1 MMKYVYRDLLA
12 VLKYLP
18 WGLVTGGA
26 AGLLLVWLLGDRG
39 DCRSAGRTGTDSPD
53 SGQPAAGRRGRKAAV
68 IVFCI
73 YVALML
79 MITFLSR
86 ESGSRIGVDLELLST
101 WGINDRNNAYV
112 VENVLLFIPYG
123 LISCWAFLKIRRL
136 FACMALGAATS
147 LGIELL
153 QLATGRGYFQIDD
166 ILTNIL
172 GTLIGFLLFKLL
184 GLLGGRS

>member
-1 MMKYVYRDLLA
+1 MMKYVWKDLLA

-18 WGLVTGGA
+18 WGLAAGGA
-26 AGLLLVWLLGDRG
+26 AGLLFVRLSGHREEYPG
-39 DCRSAGRTGTDSPD
+39 AERTDADSLCPE
-53 SGQPAAGRRGRKAAV
+53 QPAAGRRRSPAAV
-68 IVFCI
+68 VVFCI
-73 YVALML
+73 YAALML

-86 ESGSRIGVDLELLST
+86 ESGSRVGVDLKPFST

-112 VENVLLFIPYG
+112 LENVLLFIPYG
-123 LISCWAFLKIRRL
+123 FSCCWAFLKSRR
-136 FACMALGAATS
+136 FFSCMALGAATS

-184 GLLGGRS
+184 RLLVGRS